1 MEQSINDSISHIRNS
16 IHPHVRPH
24 ISVYIVWI
32 FFFLISDFL
41 TESLKANKLAKK
53 MTHFTIQLQYTFQYS
68 YNTHFILQTSTH
80 STLKTICSRDTAKNL
95 CDFTN
100 FPANMFLFSVRKNI
114 CTAPFLEAQELLS
127 WSTLK
132 ANVCIFLYISMRKCL
147 LQRCSK
153 IWCVGEC
160 GGWIIS
166 LRQLAICV
174 S

>member
-1 MEQSINDSISHIRNS
+1 MIRYLIFGILF
-16 IHPHVRPH
+16 IHTFVHTFQCT
-24 ISVYIVWI
+24 SSE

-41 TESLKANKLAKK
+41 AESLKANKLAKK
-53 MTHFTIQLQYTFQYS
+53 KWLILQYS

-100 FPANMFLFSVRKNI
+100 FLANMFLFSVRKNI

-153 IWCVGEC
+153 ILCVGEC
-160 GGWIIS
+160 GGWVIS